1 MSQPQEVVP
10 EEVWSTLDQDR
21 RQEIVPSVPTHRRA
35 CRKGRSGVR
44 ASGSA
49 VFCHNLADPGQNLGR
64 IARRHPTSANATPQ
78 PEVRYARIASIVEY
92 YTQTS
97 LTPIT
102 PSRHQ
107 RSAASRGSQPWGE
120 NGVLSTGASYPEIA
134 ANAALVLIGVAVALL
149 DRQIEVQAQAFE
161 DEGGF
166 TERLYR
172 FRRGR
177 RR

>member
-21 RQEIVPSVPTHRRA
+21 RQEIVRQFQLIVELVARVALVFGHRQR
-35 CRKGRSGVR
+35 G
-44 ASGSA
+44 
-49 VFCHNLADPGQNLGR
+49 LLPQPADPGQNLGR
-64 IARRHPTSANATPQ
+64 LAQRHPQLTNATPQ
-78 PEVRYARIASIVEY
+78 PEVRDARIASIVEY

-120 NGVLSTGASYPEIA
+120 NGVLSTGSSYPEIA

-161 DEGGF
+161 DGGGF